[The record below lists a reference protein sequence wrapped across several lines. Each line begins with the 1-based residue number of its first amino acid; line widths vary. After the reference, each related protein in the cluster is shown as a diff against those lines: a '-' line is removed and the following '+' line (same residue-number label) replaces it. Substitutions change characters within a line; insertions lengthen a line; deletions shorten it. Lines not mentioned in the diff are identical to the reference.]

1 MGKKVLQFFAP
12 FKPSPWPLHMPAH
25 SVVNSP
31 STPSSALTTSR
42 TSPTSDK
49 PALAAGPPCSV
60 SLTYSSVPSVES
72 SPTSSTNT
80 PVQSGAR
87 RPGLSSAVSQWAV
100 SNSPSVCSTLTMKLP
115 CSASSPVLLSSWMPP
130 MVQTSLSCLTY
141 ILSPMVFS
149 LVSLAPQE
157 ILVVSSL
164 PLSSGTTARIT
175 RRLFGSLVLFQ
186 LVLMSLFDGSDRFL
200 RTRLVGSK
208 LLTRTVFF
216 LAVLFDERASV
227 RVARGVR
234 IEIGCIVF

>member
-87 RPGLSSAVSQWAV
+87 RSGLSSAVSQWAV
-100 SNSPSVCSTLTMKLP
+100 SNSPSVCSTLTTKLP

-141 ILSPMVFS
+141 ILSPLS
-149 LVSLAPQE
+149 LWYNWRHRKSWWYHLCHY
-157 ILVVSSL
+157 L
-164 PLSSGTTARIT
+164 PVQRQGLREGY
-175 RRLFGSLVLFQ
+175 LDHWLFQ
-186 LVLMSLFDGSDRFL
+186 LVLMSLLDGSDRFL
-200 RTRLVGSK
+200 RT
-208 LLTRTVFF
+208 
-216 LAVLFDERASV
+216 
-227 RVARGVR
+227 
-234 IEIGCIVF
+234 

>member
-87 RPGLSSAVSQWAV
+87 RSGLSSAVSQWAV
-100 SNSPSVCSTLTMKLP
+100 SNSPSVCSTLTTKLP
-115 CSASSPVLLSSWMPP
+115 CSASSPVLLSSWMP
-130 MVQTSLSCLTY
+130 QWCK
-141 ILSPMVFS
+141 
-149 LVSLAPQE
+149 
-157 ILVVSSL
+157 
-164 PLSSGTTARIT
+164 
-175 RRLFGSLVLFQ
+175 
-186 LVLMSLFDGSDRFL
+186 L
-200 RTRLVGSK
+200 RC
-208 LLTRTVFF
+208 
-216 LAVLFDERASV
+216 RASRTSFRQWYSLWYNWRHRKSWWYHLCHYLPV
-227 RVARGVR
+227 QRQGLREGYLDHW
-234 IEIGCIVF
+234 CYFNWC